1 MRNFSRLIR
10 CCNLYTLSQFQSYF
24 FSLNS
29 ILIISCHSQLPTFRL
44 SIQCLAACV
53 TDFKPFN
60 AFFVNTLFLA
70 ARCLSTCTKSFLLLF
85 LSAQGDNG
93 DEDLA
98 PTEVDGQ
105 FEFQAKDNLPPGG
118 FKFC

>member
-1 MRNFSRLIR
+1 M
-10 CCNLYTLSQFQSYF
+10 
-24 FSLNS
+24 
-29 ILIISCHSQLPTFRL
+29 
-44 SIQCLAACV
+44 
-53 TDFKPFN
+53 
-60 AFFVNTLFLA
+60 
-70 ARCLSTCTKSFLLLF
+70 STCTKSFLLLF